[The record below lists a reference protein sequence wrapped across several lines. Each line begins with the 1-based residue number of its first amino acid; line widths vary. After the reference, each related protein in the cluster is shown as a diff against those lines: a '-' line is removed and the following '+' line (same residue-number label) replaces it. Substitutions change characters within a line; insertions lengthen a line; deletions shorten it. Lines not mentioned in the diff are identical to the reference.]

1 VETTMEVTLCPMCAR
16 ALKISTIEPHHT
28 GDGVDVVTYRCP
40 IHGDIWRSVVLN
52 QVEATDTEMAALLPS

>member
-1 VETTMEVTLCPMCAR
+1 MEMSLCPMCAR

-40 IHGDIWRSVVLN
+40 IHGDVS
-52 QVEATDTEMAALLPS
+52 TELMRAETLREWWL

>member
-1 VETTMEVTLCPMCAR
+1 MCAR

-52 QVEATDTEMAALLPS
+52 QVEATDAEKAALLPS